1 MANANT
7 NSVATHEPLVSRKRK
22 LEDIMRNEP
31 TRVTRYPIL
40 LSSTRQNI
48 DVASN
53 FFEVWVDDKY
63 QEDLVYCQGCKKIAS
78 RQKRHNSNLV
88 LHLKRHNQ
96 CNAALSLGVDAPQ
109 ETGSTSKRDGD
120 STCSKSE
127 VDTCDGEGVGA
138 SSGSA
143 GEVERKTG
151 FTSPT
156 ASVSTSPVPEVESN
170 SSTSQGAGVAL
181 RFIIRGHSPSAYH
194 IEAAPSDANLSASRT
209 TQEEQTPTSP
219 LLMAPLLQAPLLQ
232 AAPLQAPPL
241 HSPLL
246 QAPLLQAP
254 LLQAAPLQAALLS
267 TQSLF
272 DPQYGLDSDDEE
284 SQDQPSSQDPDSAQ
298 AGQVGGGRKRR
309 TQFIEIDCRRAFRD
323 SLLCKTFKPVDE
335 DADLNTVL
343 FSFRDV
349 IRRELARI
357 LAEHPGVKAWI
368 GVTNLYDYKN
378 KGVERELSIK
388 TSPLFISSEDA
399 IDSLIEKVETYIVG
413 RNSSFTVL
421 GSDLDYVRNINITL
435 NIAEWDIRAAGG
447 WSKRR
452 KL

>member
-31 TRVTRYPIL
+31 TRVIRYPIL

-232 AAPLQAPPL
+232 A
-241 HSPLL
+241 PLL
-246 QAPLLQAP
+246 P
-254 LLQAAPLQAALLS
+254 
-267 TQSLF
+267 TKSLV
-272 DPQYGLDSDDEE
+272 DPQYGLDSDDEAPE
-284 SQDQPSSQDPDSAQ
+284 DQPSSLDPHSVE
-298 AGQVGGGRKRR
+298 AGQLGGGRKKR
-309 TQFIEIDCRRAFRD
+309 TQFIEIACHRAFRD
-323 SLLCKTFKPVDE
+323 ALLCKTFKPVDE

-435 NIAEWDIRAAGG
+435 NIAQWDIGAAGV